1 VSLAFIGPTF
11 RSLRIRNYRLFAA
24 GQAVSNTGTW
34 MQRVAQ
40 DWLVL
45 ELTHNNGSA
54 LGITTGLQFLP
65 MLLFSMYGGM
75 IADRYPKRRLLLMTQ
90 TSMAALALVLA
101 VLDLTGA
108 VQVWHVWA
116 LAFGLGLAT
125 AVDNPTRQS
134 FVVEMV
140 GPNDVPNAVG
150 LNSATFN
157 LARIVGPAIAG
168 FLITFVGTGP
178 VFLINAASYVA
189 VLTGIAL
196 MRDGELFLTST
207 VARARGQLR
216 EGLRYVRARPDLL
229 LPIIIVG
236 FVGTFGLNFQI
247 TIALMSKEVFGRSA
261 AAYGLLSTAL
271 AVGSL
276 TGALL
281 AAKRGAPR
289 QRLVVGAA
297 IVFGVF
303 EVVTGLMP
311 TYVTFGLLLIPTG
324 VFALTVS
331 TAANASIQLAVSPAM
346 RGRVM
351 ALYLLVFTGGTPFGA
366 PMIGWLAEAIGPR
379 WSLLIGGAVSAAA
392 AVIAASLLARKRGLV
407 VRAHILPRPHVDV
420 LPQATRDMPTPDHVV
435 PGARAS

>member
-1 VSLAFIGPTF
+1 MSLAFIGPTF

-75 IADRYPKRRLLLMTQ
+75 IADRYPKRRLLLMAQ

-108 VQVWHVWA
+108 VQVWQVWA